1 MTMKTVAIVET
12 FDGYPDGPDGQKRR
26 FVAGETP
33 SLDPDYA
40 DLLIAKGL
48 AAELPP
54 QHEAPRAR
62 KEKQS

>member
-1 MTMKTVAIVET
+1 MKTVTITET
-12 FDGYPDGPDGQKRR
+12 FDGYPDGPDGKKRR

-40 DLLIAKGL
+40 DLLIGKGL
-48 AAELPP
+48 AAELPSND
-54 QHEAPRAR
+54 EAPRAR